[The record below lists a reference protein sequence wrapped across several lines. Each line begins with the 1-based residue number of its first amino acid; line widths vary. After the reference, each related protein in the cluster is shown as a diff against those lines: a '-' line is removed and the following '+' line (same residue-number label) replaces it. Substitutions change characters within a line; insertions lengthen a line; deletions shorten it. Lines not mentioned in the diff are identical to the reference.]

1 MLAAVISLLCLSVR
15 CHYGGDRDCILGLR
29 WNIMCLCEIDCEARF
44 NMWSP
49 ERRGRGG
56 GPPRHRRGME
66 ILIYFVGYGSVWRNK
81 EEEEKG
87 TGWDG
92 VENAEA

>member
-1 MLAAVISLLCLSVR
+1 
-15 CHYGGDRDCILGLR
+15 
-29 WNIMCLCEIDCEARF
+29 MCLCEIDCEARF

-49 ERRGRGG
+49 ERKGG
-56 GPPRHRRGME
+56 LGGAPPRHWRGME
-66 ILIYFVGYGSVWRNK
+66 ILIYFAGYGDVGRNK

-87 TGWDG
+87 MGRDG